1 MASRVYLFSY
11 ECGTNKEWTD
21 RCITDRMA
29 GLYDIKQLHSSLY
42 LIKTTDDAAL
52 LETHLIS
59 CFDNK
64 DTYFLVDVTEQPH
77 KYQNILSK
85 NLFSWMDNL

>member
-1 MASRVYLFSY
+1 MASKVYLFSY
-11 ECGTNKEWTD
+11 ECGTSKEWTD
-21 RCITDRMA
+21 NCITERMA
-29 GLYDIKQLHSSLY
+29 GLYDIKKLHNSLY
-42 LIKTTDDAAL
+42 LIKTTDDVGL

-77 KYQNILSK
+77 KYHNLLSK
-85 NLFSWMDNL
+85 NLFSWMDSL